1 MYGFCYSK
9 MPSYKLTYFPVKA
22 LGEPIRFLL
31 SYGGVEF
38 EDNRFNRDDWPK
50 LKPDMP
56 FGQVPVLE
64 VDGKKVCQSVAICRY
79 LAKQFGLAGKNDWEA
94 LEIDVIV
101 DTIHDLR
108 AKIAAYHYEA
118 NAEAKAAKL
127 EVANELVPFYVERLD
142 AQVKKNGGYFVGGA
156 LTWAD
161 LSFVALLDYLNF
173 MMKSD
178 IIEKAENLKQLRD
191 KVLALPKIKSW
202 VEKRPQ
208 SEC

>member
-1 MYGFCYSK
+1 M
-9 MPSYKLTYFPVKA
+9 A
-22 LGEPIRFLL
+22 H
-31 SYGGVEF
+31 
-38 EDNRFNRDDWPK
+38 
-50 LKPDMP
+50 
-56 FGQVPVLE
+56 FGQNEGARNNVLTMQLNVQNFYGMTE
-64 VDGKKVCQSVAICRY
+64 FANASARVTSKNTSVGEII
-79 LAKQFGLAGKNDWEA
+79 KNFIF
-94 LEIDVIV
+94 LEIG
-101 DTIHDLR
+101 
-108 AKIAAYHYEA
+108 AFHYES

-127 EVANELVPFYVERLD
+127 EVANQLVPFYVERLD

-173 MMKSD
+173 MMQSD

-191 KVLALPKIKSW
+191 KVLALPAIKSW